1 MRRWSLIVVLIAAL
15 ALGSS
20 ACGLKEADDA
30 GDLSVGGDPTTEPE
44 PGAAGPA
51 TGGDP
56 STDDT
61 APDDPFGDDPLG
73 DEGSGDEGSGDEG
86 SGDEGSGDEGSGG
99 DDFCELSKESPDPTS
114 IAAGDEFFERWRAA
128 APEELHDEIDVVT
141 DWYEQSKSEGL
152 GAEMP
157 DDVLDA
163 LVAIGRYT
171 VENCT

>member
-15 ALGSS
+15 ALGAS

-30 GDLSVGGDPTTEPE
+30 GDLSIEGDPTTEVD
-44 PGAAGPA
+44 PGIAGPA
-51 TGGDP
+51 TGGGDP

-61 APDDPFGDDPLG
+61 TAEDPPADDPFEEGLG
-73 DEGSGDEGSGDEG
+73 DEGSGDG
-86 SGDEGSGDEGSGG
+86 GSGG
-99 DDFCELSKESPDPTS
+99 DDFCDLAKESPDPTS

-141 DWYEQSKSEGL
+141 DWYEQSKSGDAT
-152 GAEMP
+152 AEMP

-163 LVAIGRYT
+163 LVAIGKYT